1 MTNPEETLGVEQ
13 LLAEQL
19 RWLRAAALPSVRE
32 TVCAALKTS
41 DQRRAYELC
50 DGSRTGKEIAA
61 AVGVTPTAITQ
72 WTKRWRNLAIAD
84 ETAEKKIRHLVS
96 LATLELPLKV
106 EEGA

>member
-32 TVCAALKTS
+32 TVRAALKTS

-106 EEGA
+106 EEEA